1 MIYLAGS
8 CSSEHRTFMRK
19 IAGKLRELGET
30 VYCPFELKIEN
41 AWDYSQEDWA
51 KMVFDS
57 DIKALD
63 GSDTV
68 IVISPGRI
76 SSAGTNWE
84 HGYSY
89 AKGKRVYVFQITE
102 ESTSLMTFCGC
113 TVFRNTTENEL
124 VDNIGDFIKT
134 GTDVSC
140 NPAAAVPDK
149 CRTTLT

>member
-1 MIYLAGS
+1 
-8 CSSEHRTFMRK
+8 
-19 IAGKLRELGET
+19 
-30 VYCPFELKIEN
+30 
-41 AWDYSQEDWA
+41 
-51 KMVFDS
+51 MVFDS

-63 GSDTV
+63 EAETV

-84 HGYSY
+84 QGYSY

-113 TVFRNTTENEL
+113 TSFRNTTESEL
-124 VDNIGDFIKT
+124 AENIRDYIKL
-134 GTDVSC
+134 GTDECGSSL
-140 NPAAAVPDK
+140 AAVPGK

>member
-8 CSSEHRTFMRK
+8 CSSEHRTFMRR
-19 IAGKLRELGET
+19 IAEKLRELGET

-41 AWDYSQEDWA
+41 AWDYSQEEWA
-51 KMVFDS
+51 RMVFES

-63 GSDTV
+63 ESETV

-84 HGYSY
+84 QGYSY

-102 ESTSLMTFCGC
+102 ASTSLMTYCGC

-124 VDNIGDFIKT
+124 VDNIGEFLKSGADEIHT
-134 GTDVSC
+134 SE
-140 NPAAAVPDK
+140 PAVPNK